1 MDVLDN
7 KTTLELITSLVGE
20 AAKASNEL
28 RCARADIEKIQSRLN
43 FTLVLLNEVIN
54 RQGDLK

>member
-7 KTTLELITSLVGE
+7 KTTLELVTSLVGE

-28 RCARADIEKIQSRLN
+28 RCARADIEKIQGRLN

>member
-28 RCARADIEKIQSRLN
+28 RCARADIEKIQGRLN

>member
-1 MDVLDN
+1 MELLDR
-7 KTTLELITSLVGE
+7 KTTTELLSSLVAE

-28 RCARADIEKIQSRLN
+28 RCARGDIDKIQGRLN

-54 RQGDLK
+54 RQGDPQ